1 MCDMGTTTTA
11 TPDTEFAPEQLAA
24 QRLGLGTMEWSQPL
38 YNMQL
43 LRSLAMLQPPSDETA
58 RPAQQAVTAPM
69 RSAAGLVRNSFGDS
83 AASMGLPTA
92 ATGPMMDSLGGIDR
106 ETLGAARAYLMN
118 RFLQGSPIQM
128 YNPDLGRYAID
139 PKSSKTVTTSEEGT
153 GSQVLKLLS
162 TAAGIYLSTIK

>member
-1 MCDMGTTTTA
+1 MCDMDTTTTA
-11 TPDTEFAPEQLAA
+11 TPDTQFYPEQLAA
-24 QRLGLGTMEWSQPL
+24 QRLGLGTIDWSQPL

-43 LRSLAMLQPPSDETA
+43 LRSLALLQPPSDATA

-69 RSAAGLVRNSFGDS
+69 QSAAGLVRNAFGDS
-83 AASMGLPTA
+83 ATSMGLPTA
-92 ATGPMMDSLGGIDR
+92 ATGPMTDYLGGIDR
-106 ETLGAARAYLMN
+106 ETLGAARAYLMQ

-153 GSQVLKLLS
+153 GSQILKTLG
-162 TAAGIYLSTIK
+162 TAAGIYFSTVK